1 MSTPVLEVSGVS
13 KRFGGLQALSDVGI
27 TIQPGQV
34 YGLIGPNGAG
44 KTTFFN
50 VLTGLYT
57 PDSGTFK
64 LGGAPYQPTA
74 VHEVAKAGI
83 ARTFQNIRLFA
94 EMTALENVMVGRHV
108 RTKSGLGGAVFRTR
122 GFKEEERAIAERA
135 RELLEYVGVAKYAD
149 YKARTLSY
157 GDQRRL
163 EIARALAT
171 DPKLIALDEPA
182 AGMNATEKVTLR
194 ELINRIR
201 EDGRTIL
208 LIEHDVKLVMGLCD
222 RLTVLDYGKQIAEGT
237 PAEVQR
243 NEKVI
248 EAYLGAGHATH

>member
-1 MSTPVLEVSGVS
+1 
-13 KRFGGLQALSDVGI
+13 
-27 TIQPGQV
+27 
-34 YGLIGPNGAG
+34 
-44 KTTFFN
+44 
-50 VLTGLYT
+50 
-57 PDSGTFK
+57 
-64 LGGAPYQPTA
+64 
-74 VHEVAKAGI
+74 
-83 ARTFQNIRLFA
+83 
-94 EMTALENVMVGRHV
+94 V
-108 RTKSGLGGAVFRTR
+108 RTKSGLGGAVVRSGR
-122 GFKEEERAIAERA
+122 FKQEEREITERA
-135 RELLEYVGVAKYAD
+135 RELLDYVGVGRYAD

-237 PAEVQR
+237 PAEVQK